1 MLKSGPAH
9 VHALMMVMPGK
20 GQKFKQLTA
29 EQIIGAAE
37 YIKDI
42 DVEVFRMQS
51 SQWWEEKASDDSLSG
66 LASYCAKG
74 VAKLPYTYADAGDTW
89 DLLPR

>member
-1 MLKSGPAH
+1 M
-9 VHALMMVMPGK
+9 MPGK

-42 DVEVFRMQS
+42 DVEVFRIQS
-51 SQWWEEKASDDSLSG
+51 SRWWEEKAFNDSSSG

-74 VAKLPYTYADAGDTW
+74 VANLPYTYTYTYTYADAGDTW